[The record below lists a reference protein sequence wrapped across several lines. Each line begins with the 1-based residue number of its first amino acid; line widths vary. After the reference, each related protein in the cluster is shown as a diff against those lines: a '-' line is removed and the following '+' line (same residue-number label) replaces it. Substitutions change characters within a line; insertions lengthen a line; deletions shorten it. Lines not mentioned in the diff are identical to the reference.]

1 MLTQYMMC
9 IVVLIYVILFI
20 NAYTRFLAQVDN
32 ATILISILPS
42 VIMLVN
48 NQETQLVRYDNY
60 QFGIKTFGKQAACFL
75 CTNKGCY
82 ASISLKVKDSKI
94 IEPYVI
100 SSSNSEHKKDTCK
113 KTDDYFNVK
122 KFY

>member
-1 MLTQYMMC
+1 MAAA
-9 IVVLIYVILFI
+9 VLNLSDL
-20 NAYTRFLAQVDN
+20 NNELP
-32 ATILISILPS
+32 ILPS

-60 QFGIKTFGKQAACFL
+60 QFGIKTFGKQAACFV

-122 KFY
+122 KFYQETKLLMKRIS